1 MVASDSTINTQLFV
15 EGNTPDSDVFEE
27 KPEVPVSEDPTDQ
40 NNLKF
45 LAFITVL
52 LASIADGLYYSLS
65 MLKFGCEVDTESFN
79 GIEGDSKFDN
89 LTNNWGQHKA
99 ILIAF
104 LVLIPTT
111 VLLSILG
118 TKKLNLSETVQKF
131 WPYVRSALSGL
142 KNGRKAVV
150 STAFIAQAFAHSTR
164 FYRWANPIGIAVGL
178 LCMANAIWLRR
189 MEEERDSFIKENQTR
204 VENLNKIEDLKGLG
218 ERPTALRHSRLKQSA
233 ICTAVFGDGLT
244 DGIYLYACL
253 FGVIGLSTMVFPP
266 ALLIAAT
273 VTVVA
278 LTTLSIIS
286 KLHAEHKKSCALE
299 LSAVNV
305 DIAYLEKK
313 KNLNSG
319 RLDAEEGVASDGLST
334 DEHAELKSLKERQS
348 KLSETV
354 NSDNKSFLFSA
365 GRQTVMGFKN
375 AAAAGAVLL
384 MIPGIALVAE
394 TSFILAKVAGFF
406 YALYLANE
414 EVTKYKGTM
423 EKEKSVRLN
432 STENAPSVA
441 VDSSVSQNKEPLA
454 TKISA
459 YPIDS
464 APEMPKE
471 AIGSEAS
478 VKKQLSFTGLFFSQK
493 SEPEKRSKT
502 VKPKTNFFSTESLI
516 TRRLSASLNH
526 ASPIPCAC

>member
-1 MVASDSTINTQLFV
+1 MVADDSTIYTQIFV
-15 EGNTPDSDVFEE
+15 EGTSQQT
-27 KPEVPVSEDPTDQ
+27 EVPISEDPTDQ

-45 LAFITVL
+45 LAFIAVL

-65 MLKFGCEVDTESFN
+65 MLKFGCEVDTESFT

-89 LTNNWGQHKA
+89 LTNNWRQHKA

-111 VLLSILG
+111 VLLSVLG
-118 TKKLNLSETVQKF
+118 AKKLNLSEKVQKL
-131 WPYVRSALSGL
+131 WPYVRSGLSGL

-150 STAFIAQAFAHSTR
+150 STTFIAQAFAHSTR
-164 FYRWANPIGIAVGL
+164 FYRWANPIGIGVGL

-189 MEEERDSFIKENQTR
+189 MEEERDSFIKKNQTM
-204 VENLNKIEDLKGLG
+204 VEKSNKIEASKAL
-218 ERPTALRHSRLKQSA
+218 EVRPTALRHSRLKQSA

-244 DGIYLYACL
+244 DGVYLYACL
-253 FGVIGLSTMVFPP
+253 FGVIGLSTVVFPP

-273 VTVVA
+273 VTVVVI
-278 LTTLSIIS
+278 TILSVIS
-286 KLHAEHKKSCALE
+286 KQHAEYKKSCELE

-313 KNLNSG
+313 KELIPGQFSQ
-319 RLDAEEGVASDGLST
+319 EEST
-334 DEHAELKSLKERQS
+334 ELGSLKEKKS

-354 NSDNKSFLFSA
+354 YSDNKSFLFSA

-384 MIPGIALVAE
+384 MIPGVALVAE

-423 EKEKSVRLN
+423 EKEKSKPLN
-432 STENAPSVA
+432 PTENENLIA
-441 VDSSVSQNKEPLA
+441 VDSRKSIA
-454 TKISA
+454 SA
-459 YPIDS
+459 DQKSTVPNSETPSLPKAAIDGKTS
-464 APEMPKE
+464 
-471 AIGSEAS
+471 I
-478 VKKQLSFTGLFFSQK
+478 KKLPSRTDSFRNLFFSPK
-493 SEPEKRSKT
+493 PENTSKT
-502 VKPKTNFFSTESLI
+502 VKLKTDFFHTESLI
-516 TRRLSASLNH
+516 TRRLSFSLKH